1 MTRCVSIKTRA
12 TSGSAN
18 SGASFCATG
27 SRQARSIPTLT
38 RKRAANELLLIAHG
52 LVLRQL
58 QSPTPANREEAR
70 EILSERFERL
80 AVKSPKVRRV
90 QGR

>member
-1 MTRCVSIKTRA
+1 MREHQNTRYERQRKFWGELLRDGI
-12 TSGSAN
+12 
-18 SGASFCATG
+18 ATG
-27 SRQARSIPTLT
+27 EVDPDVDPE
-38 RKRAANELLLIAHG
+38 RAANELLLIAHG

-70 EILSERFERL
+70 EILSERFDRL
-80 AVKSPKVRRV
+80 AVKSAKVRRV